1 MNPSASVQRIALLP
15 EVVRNQIAAGEV
27 IERPASVVKELLD
40 NALDAGATQIDVEL
54 DDGGMRSVRVRDNGM
69 GMGREDL
76 LLCFEPHATSK
87 LRTPDDLEHIASLG
101 FRGEALASMGSIAR
115 CSVFSRVPDS
125 DLGLQIDN
133 EGGQLSEVK
142 EAGGAHGTLVTVRDL
157 FFNTPARRRFLKR
170 TSTELGRCL
179 DMVQRAALAHTGVGF
194 GATHG
199 GKRLYDVTADMD
211 LLGRIRRTFGS
222 ELADSLI
229 EVDVSS
235 GTTRL
240 FGYVAPPRFSRRDT
254 ARQMWFLNGRS
265 LRDKVLTRV
274 LKEGYR
280 GFLVEG
286 RQPVAFLQLSVDPAV
301 VDVNVHPAKSEVRF
315 REQRALF
322 GFLVTA
328 LRDAVAKTDMSTPGE
343 SMIRTMERRTGRP
356 EDAPG
361 QGVLPNPGPMAGSG
375 RRSSEPFEVREVAGD
390 SYVIPSG
397 RPDPTGDC
405 PSGQGAESVTASPSA
420 WAEVDDLRGPFL
432 QVDRT
437 YIVRALPKGFE
448 IIDQHALHERVT
460 YEGLLREVRA
470 GSVEVQQRLVPELIE
485 LSRADVALVSGH
497 VEALKQIGV
506 DVAVF
511 GETTI
516 AVHGVPARLRNPDI
530 DGLVRDAVEV
540 IRRTGK
546 TPAAEDVLEELLHS
560 AACRSSIMAGDA
572 LTEEEIHTLL
582 ARARELETDQ
592 TCPHA
597 RPTRVKFDLSD
608 LEKAFH
614 RR

>member
-1 MNPSASVQRIALLP
+1 MKSSASVQRIALLP

-40 NALDAGATQIDVEL
+40 NALDAGATQIDVDL
-54 DDGGMRSVRVRDNGM
+54 DDGGMRSIRVQDNGI

-76 LLCFEPHATSK
+76 ALCFEPHATSK

-115 CSVFSRVPDS
+115 CSVFSREPES

-133 EGGQLSEVK
+133 EGGRLSEIH

-179 DMVQRAALAHTGVGF
+179 DMVQRAALAHVGVGF
-194 GATHG
+194 GATHA

-222 ELADSLI
+222 ELADSLMVV
-229 EVDVSS
+229 EASS
-235 GTTRL
+235 GSTRL

-254 ARQMWFLNGRS
+254 SRQMWFLNGRS

-328 LRDAVAKTDMSTPGE
+328 LREAVAKTDMSTPGE
-343 SMIRTMERRTGRP
+343 SMIRTMERRTVRP
-356 EDAPG
+356 GDAPG
-361 QGVLPNPGPMAGSG
+361 QGVLPNPGPMVGAA
-375 RRSSEPFEVREVAGD
+375 RRTSEPFQVRNVEGDAYVVPTQGPRAADSGSPGAG
-390 SYVIPSG
+390 V
-397 RPDPTGDC
+397 
-405 PSGQGAESVTASPSA
+405 GAASA
-420 WAEVDDLRGPFL
+420 ATDWAEVDQLRGPFL
-432 QVDRT
+432 QIDRT
-437 YIVRALPKGFE
+437 YIVRALPQGFE

-460 YEGLLREVRA
+460 YEGLLCEVRA
-470 GSVEVQQRLVPELIE
+470 GAVEVQQRLVPELIE
-485 LSRADVALVSGH
+485 LSRADVALVSDH
-497 VEALKQIGV
+497 LDSLKQIGV

-511 GETTI
+511 GETTV
-516 AVHGVPARLRNPDI
+516 AVHGLPARLRNPDI
-530 DGLVRDAVEV
+530 EGLVRDVVEV

-572 LTEEEIHTLL
+572 LTEDEIRVLL
-582 ARARELETDQ
+582 TRARELETDQ